1 MTVGMFN
8 RAAQQILS
16 QLEEVIRSLLMEH
29 GVPTGS
35 AALYD
40 LVALLMPHVLRSREG
55 LYREAVMMMGR
66 QVAQQGYQVRPAELR
81 EYTAKALYDG
91 LARPLGLVE
100 SPGRAT
106 INVEVLDPES
116 QQSVLE
122 TVTVDDA
129 VSYDPANIERTAK
142 KFTAIAR
149 RHAQDAARQAV
160 ADTSANN
167 EVRPTPDQGQQ
178 PGRVVRPDSPG
189 GVTLGW
195 ARVLTGAENCGWCAM
210 LASRGPVY
218 DEDTVVTR
226 GDGRRYHDHCDCA
239 AVMVVKGRRWEG
251 EDEYKRLRDLW
262 DDAANRPTKEERET
276 GQSKPLTRFDSRV
289 KKLMQENP
297 GQFAPV
303 SLQEA

>member
-1 MTVGMFN
+1 MTVGVFN
-8 RAAQQILS
+8 RAAQQTLAE
-16 QLEEVIRSLLMEH
+16 LEEIVRELLGEH

-40 LVALLMPHVLRSREG
+40 LVALLMPYLLRSRES
-55 LYREAVMMMGR
+55 LYREAVLMMGR
-66 QVAQQGYQVRPAELR
+66 QVAAQGYQVRPAELR
-81 EYTAKALYDG
+81 EYTPKALYDA
-91 LARPLGLVE
+91 LARPLGLVN

-116 QQSVLE
+116 QKSALE
-122 TVTVDDA
+122 TVTVDQA
-129 VSYDPANIERTAK
+129 VARDQVNIERTAK

-167 EVRPTPDQGQQ
+167 EVRAAPAGEQQ
-178 PGRVVRPDSPG
+178 PGRTIRPESDG

-218 DEDTVVTR
+218 DEDTVVTT
-226 GDGRRYHDHCDCA
+226 GAGRSYHDFCDCT

-251 EDEYKRLRDLW
+251 EDEYKRLAELW
-262 DDAANRPTKEERET
+262 QDAANRPTTEERES
-276 GQSKPLTRFDSRV
+276 GQSKPMTRFGNRV
-289 KKLMQENP
+289 KKLMQDDP
-297 GQFAPV
+297 TQFAPE
-303 SLQEA
+303 SLRA